1 MINLSCA
8 YFSFMLPVPGL
19 GKNCYELSGIA
30 GKDARKNWN
39 SLIF

>member
-8 YFSFMLPVPGL
+8 HFIFMSPGV
-19 GKNCYELSGIA
+19 GENCYELSEIA
-30 GKDARKNWN
+30 GKDARKNWD

>member
-1 MINLSCA
+1 MINLSYA
-8 YFSFMLPVPGL
+8 HFIFMSPGVEI
-19 GKNCYELSGIA
+19 NYYELSEIA